1 MELTIPVDSRSEP
14 RMYRSRFG
22 GLWVDRRDAHEILAD
37 RRSRGLVT
45 EAEAVNLAQYID
57 HGYVVFPQAVGG
69 DLIDEYLDFF
79 ERMWNDAPDTI
90 WAHSGGKVLP
100 LSRDLYDK
108 VAKVSGIHCYFDRAG
123 ELIFPPPVLRFLT
136 QIYDRPPVAFQT
148 MTMRWGSEEPLHID
162 TGPLSLTEP
171 MSMAASWVAL
181 EDVQECS
188 GEFEYVPGSHLVPER
203 LHHGATKAHY
213 GDMAEYGRILASTRE
228 HCAERGLKTERF
240 MARKGDVLIWH
251 ADLMHGGAV
260 IEDHERT
267 RKSLVAHFMPL
278 GVMPTFQ
285 DFSRVSELAYP
296 TGGNCL
302 DALVTGGPAQYVLA
316 RTEPGA
322 TAPPAAAPSAHVAPL
337 PKTWKQ
343 QIPLPVRKFAR
354 KHVNNVSA
362 RLK

>member
-1 MELTIPVDSRSEP
+1 MEPTIPVNSPSEP
-14 RMYRSRFG
+14 PMYRSRFG

-45 EAEAVNLAQYID
+45 EAEALALAQYID
-57 HGYVVFPQAVGG
+57 HGYVVFPQAVPGELV
-69 DLIDEYLDFF
+69 DQYLDFF
-79 ERMWNDAPDTI
+79 EQMWDDAPPTVF
-90 WAHSGGKVLP
+90 AHSGGTVLP
-100 LSRDLYDK
+100 LSRDIYDK
-108 VAKVSGIHCYFDRAG
+108 VAKVSSIHTYFGRAG

-136 QIYDRPPVAFQT
+136 QIYDRPPVVFQT
-148 MTMRWGSEEPLHID
+148 MTMRWGSEESLHID

-181 EDVQECS
+181 EDVQESS
-188 GEFEYVPGSHLVPER
+188 GEFEYVPGSHRVPEM

-213 GDMAEYGRILASTRE
+213 GDLIEYGRILNSTRE
-228 HCAERGLKTERF
+228 RCVERGLKTERF

-251 ADLMHGGAV
+251 ADLMHGGAI

-285 DFSRVSELAYP
+285 DFSKVSEFAYP
-296 TGGNCL
+296 TGGHCL
-302 DALVTGGPAQYVLA
+302 DALLKAGPVQYALAKIEPADSPGG
-316 RTEPGA
+316 
-322 TAPPAAAPSAHVAPL
+322 TASSHSL
-337 PKTWKQ
+337 NTWKQ
-343 QIPLPVRKFAR
+343 QIPLPVRAFAR
-354 KHVNNVSA
+354 KHVDRVSA